1 MRSTRRRV
9 CRQSEDARVMLQV
22 VQRVWPP
29 AAVHDTVAAVVNGRR
44 FGRSLSMS
52 LAQRLIRWISD
63 ALDALM
69 DYLRASAQARWVAIG
84 FAVLLVLLVVSR
96 LLLAAR
102 ARTGDDL
109 MGGGGSRSR
118 PGEDPWRAAALL
130 SEAGRFEEAT
140 HALYRAV
147 VESVARTARLR
158 LDPSRTSGDYARDL
172 RARGS
177 PRYPAFRAFAR
188 RFDVAVYGH
197 GVCDGPTFAEL
208 ARLAEPFRGDRATRA
223 A

>member
-1 MRSTRRRV
+1 
-9 CRQSEDARVMLQV
+9 MLQV
-22 VQRVWPP
+22 AQRTWPP
-29 AAVHDTVAAVVNGRR
+29 AAVHDTVAAVVNGRA
-44 FGRSLSMS
+44 FGRSLQLS

-63 ALDALM
+63 GLDALM
-69 DYLRASAQARWVAIG
+69 HYLRGSASARWVAIG
-84 FAVLLVLLVVSR
+84 FALLLLLLVVSR

-102 ARTGDDL
+102 ARAEDDM
-109 MGGGGSRSR
+109 MGGDGGRGR
-118 PGEDPWRAAALL
+118 AGEDPWRVAVRF

-147 VESVARTARLR
+147 VESVARTDRLR
-158 LDPSRTSGDYARDL
+158 LDPSRTSGDYAREL

-177 PRYPAFRAFAR
+177 PRYVAFRTFAR

-197 GVCDGPTFAEL
+197 GACDAATFAEL
-208 ARLAEPFRGDRATRA
+208 ARMAEPFRGDRATRA